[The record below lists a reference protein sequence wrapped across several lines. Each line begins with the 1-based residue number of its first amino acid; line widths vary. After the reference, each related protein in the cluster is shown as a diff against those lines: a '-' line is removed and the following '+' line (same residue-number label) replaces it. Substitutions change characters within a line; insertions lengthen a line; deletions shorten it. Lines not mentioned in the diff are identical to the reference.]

1 MSANYASVFPRVE
14 EHITEQH
21 RRKLARLY
29 TFLHRYLAKTMTYA
43 HTSVYALGLFSDDG
57 ILLDLF
63 ANEEFILD
71 RLHKDGI
78 YASSQWK
85 DCGYNA
91 VSEGLKTGKNIGS
104 IGDEN
109 EHPALKKY
117 AIYFSPISMLSVYEP
132 YEPMEQCG
140 LAIIIPKE
148 YAWPDYLTM
157 ILTIAHD
164 MMITLQFNNIATMS
178 GHRYLLPLC

>member
-43 HTSVYALGLFSDDG
+43 HTSVYALGLFSSDG

-78 YASSQWK
+78 YASSGGQTA
-85 DCGYNA
+85 G
-91 VSEGLKTGKNIGS
+91 
-104 IGDEN
+104 
-109 EHPALKKY
+109 
-117 AIYFSPISMLSVYEP
+117 
-132 YEPMEQCG
+132 
-140 LAIIIPKE
+140 
-148 YAWPDYLTM
+148 
-157 ILTIAHD
+157 
-164 MMITLQFNNIATMS
+164 ITLSQRAWKQGRASVLSEMRTTI
-178 GHRYLLPLC
+178 RY